1 MCSSHQHSHDQA
13 TTTAT
18 PGAGISIRVE
28 DMTCGH
34 CAGTIKSAIE
44 SSIPGAKVN
53 ADPQAKLVSVEGVT
67 DLARVSDIIAE
78 AGYTPAPA
86 QA

>member
-13 TTTAT
+13 TTAAVS
-18 PGAGISIRVE
+18 GLSVRVE

-44 SSIPGAKVN
+44 SSIPGAKVS
-53 ADPQAKLVSVEGVT
+53 ADPQAKLVSVEG
-67 DLARVSDIIAE
+67 ASDIAQISNIIKL
-78 AGYTPAPA
+78 AGYTPEPA
-86 QA
+86 HA

>member
-1 MCSSHQHSHDQA
+1 MCQAHQNHDHEA
-13 TTTAT
+13 ASTAVS
-18 PGAGISIRVE
+18 GVSVRVE

-53 ADPQAKLVSVEGVT
+53 ANPEARLVSVEGA
-67 DLARVSDIIAE
+67 DLAKVREIISL
-78 AGYTPAPA
+78 AGYTPEAAPVHG
-86 QA
+86 